1 MNSNH
6 RSNQLESELEALLQ
20 FAEGSEILSVER
32 VEHAPRKIRLIFK
45 GIGLGPGDTVDD
57 EVEPRDR
64 HECEVTFPTRYPD
77 DPPELRWLTPLYHP
91 NVSSS
96 GFVDL
101 DDFGCAWDADPSLT
115 TLCECIWNT
124 VRMARVDLT
133 DVKNM
138 TAKGWLE
145 RQTEFQLPLDA
156 RELRVSV
163 RPRPENIV
171 HYERRNSHFDLEQD
185 VRTNRES
192 TPVYIGDE
200 AESDFVRVEIVEPV
214 EESSVLEIR
223 EEPTSAEEDRAVSD
237 SQVQG
242 DGEGARRTSG
252 SRPVSAGDARQLTQ
266 DDDLFFIG
274 DDERGETPAS

>member
-1 MNSNH
+1 M
-6 RSNQLESELEALLQ
+6 
-20 FAEGSEILSVER
+20 
-32 VEHAPRKIRLIFK
+32 
-45 GIGLGPGDTVDD
+45 
-57 EVEPRDR
+57 
-64 HECEVTFPTRYPD
+64 
-77 DPPELRWLTPLYHP
+77 
-91 NVSSS
+91 
-96 GFVDL
+96 
-101 DDFGCAWDADPSLT
+101 
-115 TLCECIWNT
+115 
-124 VRMARVDLT
+124 
-133 DVKNM
+133 
-138 TAKGWLE
+138 
-145 RQTEFQLPLDA
+145 
-156 RELRVSV
+156 
-163 RPRPENIV
+163 
-171 HYERRNSHFDLEQD
+171 
-185 VRTNRES
+185 RTNRES